1 MNPDESLVRQQPL
14 PLPPATATAICT
26 AAPAASTPHRS
37 AKILQKHTVLQF
49 RFVFKLCCYFGHD
62 SVKGY
67 DLPYERIARFYEHMV
82 YSTFDVLRGGT
93 IMDAMHNGEM
103 VVKFS

>member
-1 MNPDESLVRQQPL
+1 MNPDESLVRHQTL

-37 AKILQKHTVLQF
+37 ATTLHKRTVLQF
-49 RFVFKLCCYFGHD
+49 RFVFKLHCYFGHV

-67 DLPYERIARFYEHMV
+67 DLPYERIAK
-82 YSTFDVLRGGT
+82 VLRAHGILHIDCVEGRK
-93 IMDAMHNGEM
+93 DNGCHA
-103 VVKFS
+103 

>member
-1 MNPDESLVRQQPL
+1 MQ
-14 PLPPATATAICT
+14 
-26 AAPAASTPHRS
+26 
-37 AKILQKHTVLQF
+37 
-49 RFVFKLCCYFGHD
+49 
-62 SVKGY
+62 GY